1 MSELVAP
8 TQNEVPEALRAGR
21 AAFARHAWREG
32 CLAGT
37 GRVDRLDGQAQ
48 PPTTSH
54 CLVGRGFICS

>member
-8 TQNEVPEALRAGR
+8 TQSEVPEALRAGR

-37 GRVDRLDGQAQ
+37 GRVDRLDGQAASDHFALLSWTWLHLQ
-48 PPTTSH
+48 
-54 CLVGRGFICS
+54 